1 MARTPIAEHRYQGDP
16 IKGSRFVATVAAASD
31 QGQAQALIERVA
43 AEFDD
48 SRHVCWAWRLGADGE
63 HMRSFD
69 AGEPR
74 GSAGRPILAQ
84 LEGHDVTD
92 AVVVVVR
99 YFGGVKLGV
108 GGLMRAYGGA
118 AGRCLDRAAMRELVA
133 TERLIIEHPY
143 ECAGAVEGL
152 LAAYALA
159 PAEARYDERVRLV
172 LELPR
177 STLEAFRRELTDRTG
192 GRASS
197 STSPRAVE

>member
-16 IKGSRFVATVAAASD
+16 LKGSRFVATLGPAS
-31 QGQAQALIERVA
+31 GEAGARELIERVA

-48 SRHVCWAWRLGADGE
+48 ARHVCWAWRLGADAGLT
-63 HMRSFD
+63 RSTD
-69 AGEPR
+69 AGEPS

-92 AVVVVVR
+92 AVLVVVR

-133 TERLIIEHPY
+133 TERLVVEHPY
-143 ECAGAVEGL
+143 ECGGAVEGL
-152 LAAYALA
+152 LAAHHLT
-159 PAEARYDERVRLV
+159 PVEASYGERVLLV
-172 LELPR
+172 LEVPR
-177 STLEAFRRELTDRTG
+177 STLEGFRRELTDRTG

-197 STSPRAVE
+197 SVTPRHVE